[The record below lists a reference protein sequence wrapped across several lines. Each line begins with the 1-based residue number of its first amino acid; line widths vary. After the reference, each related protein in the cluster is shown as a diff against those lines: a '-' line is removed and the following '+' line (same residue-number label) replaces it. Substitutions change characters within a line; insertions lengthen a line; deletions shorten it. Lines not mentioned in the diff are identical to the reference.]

1 MRRNARSLTA
11 DFSAAVLIGRRI
23 EVASRSAIRRSLLV
37 GDIGVESANLVMNHR
52 SKLALRLILFRQ
64 YPAIHINYYPSA
76 LLYNIIILVDT
87 VFRQK
92 RNF

>member
-37 GDIGVESANLVMNHR
+37 GDIGVERVNLVMNHR
-52 SKLALRLILFRQ
+52 SKLALNIFGLRRHYDFFGT
-64 YPAIHINYYPSA
+64 INF
-76 LLYNIIILVDT
+76 NGV
-87 VFRQK
+87 
-92 RNF
+92 